1 MRGANTPPLHPTRL
15 HLTGTK
21 CNYVRRPSRQ
31 SQTAIMYAVRLVK
44 SKPQLCMPYVLSSQA
59 MRESFK

>member
-31 SQTAIMYAVRLVK
+31 SQTAIMYAVRLVIPSHEGILQIALK
-44 SKPQLCMPYVLSSQA
+44 ASL
-59 MRESFK
+59 